1 MKEYTAAIM
10 LEELLAKLR
19 GADKWPEIVA
29 TVTSASRQ
37 LARGKGKSYRRES
50 CDVHFRYAPSN
61 CGNQIGRFKVDLG
74 SSLYHLEADDNF
86 KIQFDPRRPS
96 RYHSN
101 AYRIPLEA
109 KWPFFLLASFVG
121 ITILCWALVGLSH

>member
-19 GADKWPEIVA
+19 GADKWPEIIA

-61 CGNQIGRFKVDLG
+61 CGNQIGRFKVDFG

-101 AYRIPLEA
+101 AYRITRIGSRSKQNGPS
-109 KWPFFLLASFVG
+109 FFLLRLWES
-121 ITILCWALVGLSH
+121 

>member
-19 GADKWPEIVA
+19 GADKWPEIIA

-61 CGNQIGRFKVDLG
+61 CGNQIGRFKVASVHPSTIWKPMTISKSSSTHVAPVDITATRIG
-74 SSLYHLEADDNF
+74 SRSKQNG
-86 KIQFDPRRPS
+86 PS
-96 RYHSN
+96 
-101 AYRIPLEA
+101 
-109 KWPFFLLASFVG
+109 FFLLRLWES
-121 ITILCWALVGLSH
+121 